1 MTAAAAL
8 TITIPTKR
16 NSVIGQGG
24 DRGSIVMNS
33 DKWLPWLA
41 LLYEIGSI
49 STFVKLTFFD
59 GYSYNAWNW
68 LIAIPVNFFSAT
80 FGQSI
85 GAFCAR

>member
-1 MTAAAAL
+1 
-8 TITIPTKR
+8 
-16 NSVIGQGG
+16 
-24 DRGSIVMNS
+24 MNS

-68 LIAIPVNFFSAT
+68 LIAIPVNFFL
-80 FGQSI
+80 GHI
-85 GAFCAR
+85 WPIYWGILRPLMGH